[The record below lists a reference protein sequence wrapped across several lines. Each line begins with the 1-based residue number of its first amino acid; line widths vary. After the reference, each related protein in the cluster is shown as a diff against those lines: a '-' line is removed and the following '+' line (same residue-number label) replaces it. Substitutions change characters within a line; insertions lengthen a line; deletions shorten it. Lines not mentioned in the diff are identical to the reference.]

1 MLLLLSDITGLF
13 LSELFRDST
22 LSGLVGVTLSLFLSL
37 EKVDLVLSVD
47 LLTTIAKSTTLLI
60 KSYNTSEILDLLSE
74 SPIAGVLLPPGK
86 S

>member
-1 MLLLLSDITGLF
+1 MLSDITGLC
-13 LSELFRDST
+13 LPELFRDNT

-47 LLTTIAKSTTLLI
+47 LLTTIAKSTTLLM
-60 KSYNTSEILDLLSE
+60 KSYNTSETLDLLYE
-74 SPIAGVLLPPGK
+74 SKIIGVLLPPGK